1 MPASIPSPAG
11 GPAEAAPRPVRRSA
25 VFFFL
30 LAFLVYMANVKV
42 IATGDTR
49 ATRFLPFAVLHSGSL
64 TLEDFQEQVVGFFT
78 GAYWA
83 RWVDGRLVSMYP
95 IVTPLLVTPLY
106 VPATLYLEQA
116 GWERRQLA
124 FLAAFMEKLSAA
136 AVAAA
141 SVALVY
147 VLLRRRAPHRDARLL
162 TLAYAFGT
170 NTWATSSQALW
181 QHGPAE
187 LLLAASLLAVTG
199 AKTPPRLALAG
210 VCSGL
215 LAANRPPNLLLAA
228 GIALYVLLDRELDL
242 RRRAWFFLSA
252 LLVGSLFLA
261 YNLHFF
267 HHPLGGYVRLVQDL
281 GGAAF
286 LSHSPLAGIA
296 GLLAS
301 PGKGLFVFSPFLLFL
316 LARPFGR
323 GQEAPQGD
331 RLLNACLALGA
342 FSLLFL
348 YAKAD
353 WRGGY
358 GYGPRFLVD
367 LLPLLV
373 WWLVPVMAR
382 LRPALRA
389 VFVAGVLVAVPI
401 QIIGAVIYPMGR
413 SDTVLAAEVENNWR
427 PGNAQF
433 LLELRALLER

>member
-1 MPASIPSPAG
+1 MPDSIPSPG
-11 GPAEAAPRPVRRSA
+11 GEPAEAPSRPVRRSA
-25 VFFFL
+25 VLYFL
-30 LAFLVYMANVKV
+30 LALLVFMANLK
-42 IATGDTR
+42 INATGDTR
-49 ATRFLPFAVLHSGSL
+49 ATRFIPFAVLSSGSV
-64 TLEDFQEQVVGFFT
+64 TLEDFDEQVVGLFSR
-78 GAYWA
+78 AYWA
-83 RWVDGRLVSMYP
+83 RWIDGRLVSTYP

-106 VPATLYLEQA
+106 VPATVYLERA

-124 FLAAFMEKLSAA
+124 FLAAFMEKLAA
-136 AVAAA
+136 SVVAAA
-141 SVALVY
+141 SVALLY

-181 QHGPAE
+181 QHGPAA
-187 LLLAASLLAVTG
+187 LLLAGALLAVTG
-199 AKTPPRLALAG
+199 TKAPGRLALAG

-215 LAANRPPNLLLAA
+215 LAANRPPNVFLAA
-228 GIALYVLLDRELDL
+228 GLALYVLLDRELDL
-242 RRRAWFFLSA
+242 RRRAWYFLA
-252 LLVGSLFLA
+252 AVLAGSPFLA

-267 HHPLGGYVRLVQDL
+267 HQPLGGYVLLVQEL

-286 LSHSPLAGIA
+286 LSHAPLAGLA

-316 LARPFGR
+316 LARPFVR
-323 GQEAPQGD
+323 GPAED
-331 RLLNACLALGA
+331 RRLNLCLALGA
-342 FSLLFL
+342 AGMLFL

-373 WWLVPVMAR
+373 WWLVPVLAR
-382 LRPALRA
+382 LRPALRR

-413 SDTVLAAEVENNWR
+413 SDAVLAHEMEANWH
-427 PGNAQF
+427 PENAQF
-433 LLELRALLER
+433 LLELRGFLSR